1 MGRPVTPGPGSADQL
16 AVTVVIPARNA
27 AATIDEQLAALAAQ
41 VHGNDVE
48 VIVVDNDSVDDT
60 AARALRWRDRIDGL
74 RVVQAGTPYC
84 VAHGRNVGFTEARH
98 DIVLVCDADDV
109 VGPSWIETMTGAL
122 LGADIVGGGTV
133 HWRGGALPAGVPS
146 AFGTGGF
153 GFLDSFIGCNFGT
166 RRSVWRAI
174 DGFDEELSSCE
185 DVDFAWRA
193 QLDGFRLVT
202 VPDAF
207 VYYRVD
213 SAPSHVFRKWRHY
226 GVDQPVLYRRYA
238 AAGMPRQRVHRSLAR
253 YAILVATSY
262 RLVLGSPSARERW
275 MQEAGRRVGR
285 LIGSVRSGTVYL

>member
-1 MGRPVTPGPGSADQL
+1 MPGPGSADPL

-48 VIVVDNDSVDDT
+48 VLVVDNDSDDDT
-60 AARALRWRDRIDGL
+60 AARSLRWRDRIEHL
-74 RVVQAGTPYC
+74 RVVHAGTPHC

-109 VGPSWIETMTGAL
+109 VGPSWLAAMTDAL
-122 LGADIVGGGTV
+122 LRADIVGGGTV
-133 HWRGGALPAGVPS
+133 EWRGGPLPTGPS
-146 AFGTGGF
+146 LPFGTGGF

-166 RRSVWRAI
+166 RTSVWRAV
-174 DGFDEELSSCE
+174 DGFDEDLSSCE

-202 VPDAF
+202 VPEAF

-213 SAPSHVFRKWRHY
+213 PAPSRVFRKWRHY
-226 GVDQPVLYRRYA
+226 GVDQPVLYRRFA

-253 YAILVATSY
+253 YAILIATSY

-285 LIGSVRSGTVYL
+285 LIGSVRSRTVFL